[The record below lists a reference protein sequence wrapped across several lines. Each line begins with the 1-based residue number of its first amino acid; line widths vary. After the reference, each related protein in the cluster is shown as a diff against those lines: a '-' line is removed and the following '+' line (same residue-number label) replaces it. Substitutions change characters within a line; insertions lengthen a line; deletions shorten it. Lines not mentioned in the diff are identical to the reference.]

1 MEPFAGSVEV
11 IVGDES
17 RGIPGVMWTVEAVP
31 AVVGPVAG
39 ITGLVET
46 TPEPQPGGRTPEA
59 QWTGEDAHGFPV
71 TVLLWRMP
79 PADLHGPLFPNP
91 EEGG

>member
-46 TPEPQPGGRTPEA
+46 TPEPQPSGRTPEA
-59 QWTGEDAHGFPV
+59 QWAGEDGNGFPV
-71 TVLLWRMP
+71 TVLLWRRRPEDLVP
-79 PADLHGPLFPNP
+79 PPFPNP
-91 EEGG
+91 EDE